1 MKRLSIYVL
10 ALVSAFALFGCC
22 SNCKKAERKIAV
34 QTWTVHKMTLE
45 DSFKLFN
52 ELGVKY
58 TEICGG
64 RIGGKMPKAH
74 FGPNMS
80 AAEIAY
86 VKELLKKYN
95 VKAISY
101 GVASPKDD
109 AGIKKVFELAKAFDM
124 EFISSE
130 SDPSTFPIWEKY
142 AQQYGIKMCVHNH
155 SRHDNDPS
163 YKFWDYNWVA
173 KNVAPYKNIGAC
185 ADNGAWEC
193 SGLNSVK
200 GVETLK
206 DKIFTVHLKDQK
218 EFNVRHSP
226 AVIYGTGVVDVAATI
241 KALEKQGY
249 DGYYIIEHGDDG
261 DKRDIIAKDVA
272 FIKNCK

>member
-64 RIGGKMPKAH
+64 RIGGKMPNAH
-74 FGPNMS
+74 FSPNMS
-80 AAEIAY
+80 AEEIAY

-95 VKAISY
+95 VKAVSY

-130 SDPSTFPIWEKY
+130 SDPSTAYIDDFESSIL
-142 AQQYGIKMCVHNH
+142 
-155 SRHDNDPS
+155 SPS
-163 YKFWDYNWVA
+163 
-173 KNVAPYKNIGAC
+173 
-185 ADNGAWEC
+185 
-193 SGLNSVK
+193 
-200 GVETLK
+200 
-206 DKIFTVHLKDQK
+206 IFL
-218 EFNVRHSP
+218 
-226 AVIYGTGVVDVAATI
+226 
-241 KALEKQGY
+241 
-249 DGYYIIEHGDDG
+249 
-261 DKRDIIAKDVA
+261 
-272 FIKNCK
+272 